1 MIKRS
6 NSAKQVTGFLILIQ
20 QSKLGESSRTQ
31 CAGEQALA
39 AASRMEKPKGARRF
53 PVPFVVGVK
62 DGSRHGQVVCSL
74 LLRRREKATDQFQRF
89 LARSDLRFQLRIL
102 YRRQHFAER
111 RPGPIARGDQIAPGQ
126 QRRRL

>member
-74 LLRRREKATDQFQRF
+74 LFTLAAAEKAAAPAPALPGAF
-89 LARSDLRFQLRIL
+89 RSAI
-102 YRRQHFAER
+102 
-111 RPGPIARGDQIAPGQ
+111 PV
-126 QRRRL
+126 

>member
-1 MIKRS
+1 MMKRS
-6 NSAKQVTGFLILIQ
+6 NSARQVTGFLILIQ

-31 CAGEQALA
+31 CAGEQAPA

-74 LLRRREKATDQFQRF
+74 LLARREKATDQFPR
-89 LARSDLRFQLRIL
+89 L
-102 YRRQHFAER
+102 
-111 RPGPIARGDQIAPGQ
+111 PARGGL
-126 QRRRL
+126 RLPMSLLHGRQPFSE